1 MGGFPLFTTHLRAK
15 TSFGDLRGAP
25 PPYLRRKNGTH
36 GKQHIEQSSLAPLC
50 KAAGSP
56 YLNGSPHAIES
67 CGANSKYAF
76 GRSRP

>member
-1 MGGFPLFTTHLRAK
+1 
-15 TSFGDLRGAP
+15 
-25 PPYLRRKNGTH
+25 
-36 GKQHIEQSSLAPLC
+36 LAPLC